1 MHWFIN
7 SPVPYHPDKKYITP
21 KHLFTNTWREGYY
34 EKLTNLNIYNISKT
48 FQWGNK

>member
-1 MHWFIN
+1 MQAFIN
-7 SPVPYHPDKKYITP
+7 TPVSYHPDKKYITP

-34 EKLTNLNIYNISKT
+34 NKLMRLEIYDIAKT